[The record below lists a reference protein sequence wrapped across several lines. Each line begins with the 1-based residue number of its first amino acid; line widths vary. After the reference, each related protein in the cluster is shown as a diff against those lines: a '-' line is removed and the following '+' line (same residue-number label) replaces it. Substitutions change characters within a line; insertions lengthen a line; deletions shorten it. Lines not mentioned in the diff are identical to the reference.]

1 MFSVESP
8 SSTLNTALQ
17 NNQSTVAT
25 LFNSTNGVAAQ
36 LNTNITSYMSSTG
49 VITTRTNA
57 INTDLTN
64 LTTQKT
70 NLTEYQTQLT
80 SMYTAQFTALNT
92 LMATMNSN
100 QQYLTQ
106 LFGGTN
112 SAGALATNKS

>member
-1 MFSVESP
+1 MLTVTLSGAGSVYPIVTAESYDNSNP
-8 SSTLNTALQ
+8 SHRYGRGIIA
-17 NNQSTVAT
+17 
-25 LFNSTNGVAAQ
+25 
-36 LNTNITSYMSSTG
+36 
-49 VITTRTNA
+49 TRTNA
-57 INTDLTN
+57 IQTDLTN
-64 LTTQKT
+64 LTTQQS
-70 NLTEYQTQLT
+70 NLADYQSQLT